1 MADHCPQKA
10 DTVSK
15 AAVEAVWSVPSVAVT
30 GVRGTWAGPRSGV
43 RAERCSAAAIGMAKA
58 ASKWSGGLGEGL
70 MRPGQEERA
79 LQLGVRGAG

>member
-1 MADHCPQKA
+1 MAEECRPETR
-10 DTVSK
+10 TVGK
-15 AAVEAVWSVPSVAVT
+15 AAVEAVWGGPSVAVT

>member
-15 AAVEAVWSVPSVAVT
+15 AAVKAVWSGLSVAVT
-30 GVRGTWAGPRSGV
+30 GVRGMLAGPRSAA

-58 ASKWSGGLGEGL
+58 ASKRSCGFAEGVML
-70 MRPGQEERA
+70 LEQEESAR
-79 LQLGVRGAG
+79 LLGARGAE